1 MLKLRK
7 AILYYPIEKN
17 NKNKYLLDNK
27 HKILQE
33 KFKSTKHNL
42 NN

>member
-17 NKNKYLLDNK
+17 KNKHLLDNK

>member
-17 NKNKYLLDNK
+17 NKHILDNK